1 MVVITQ
7 QVPLRAAMGAPRPA
21 VCMLDDGKRSL
32 AGVQQAFASAAAALL
47 LSGSLVASP
56 LPSLAA
62 DSAAIGS
69 CLLKSCQL
77 PLAKCVTN
85 PTCAANLLCI
95 QTCTSRAPPPPPL
108 APSNQPSPAPH
119 ASPHARAGP
128 DESVCQIECG
138 DKFSNQVVAD
148 FTDCAVTEKK
158 CVPQRQDDGSYPV
171 PADDKLVQSFS
182 TELLQGDWYISA
194 GFNKAFDTFDCQL
207 HKFEAPSPTKLVGN
221 MQWRIK
227 DPLAGTNFVT
237 RYTVQTFDMD
247 EKRQGILYNHDNE
260 FLHYQDDW
268 YILAAKDQKYVVVY
282 YRGNND
288 AWDGY
293 GGAVVYTKAAAFPKE
308 YTQEVSDAVAKV
320 GLKFSDFELTDNSC
334 KASEGRLKEFEE
346 DLVFVEGRL
355 ATGIQ
360 LAGEEVSKDVVAIEK
375 EVVKDVV
382 AIEKEVVKDVVA
394 IEKEV
399 VKDAVAIEKEIVKD
413 VENEVNAVEKAFGLK
428 K

>member
-21 VCMLDDGKRSL
+21 VCMLDDGKRSF

-47 LSGSLVASP
+47 LSSSLVASP

-95 QTCTSRAPPPPPL
+95 QTCTSR
-108 APSNQPSPAPH
+108 
-119 ASPHARAGP
+119 P

-138 DKFSNQVVAD
+138 DKFSNQVVAE

-171 PADDKLVQSFS
+171 PSDDKLVQSFS

-194 GFNKAFDTFDCQL
+194 GYNKAFDIFDCQL

-346 DLVFVEGRL
+346 DLVFVEARL

>member
-21 VCMLDDGKRSL
+21 VCMLDDGKRSF

-95 QTCTSRAPPPPPL
+95 QTCTSR
-108 APSNQPSPAPH
+108 
-119 ASPHARAGP
+119 P

-138 DKFSNQVVAD
+138 DKFSNQVVAE

-171 PADDKLVQSFS
+171 PSDDKLVQSFS

-194 GFNKAFDTFDCQL
+194 GYNKAFDIFDCQL

-346 DLVFVEGRL
+346 DLVFVEARL

-428 K
+428 KPMMPRM

>member
-21 VCMLDDGKRSL
+21 VCMLDDGKRSF

-95 QTCTSRAPPPPPL
+95 QTCTSR
-108 APSNQPSPAPH
+108 
-119 ASPHARAGP
+119 P

-138 DKFSNQVVAD
+138 DKFSNQVVAE

-171 PADDKLVQSFS
+171 PSDDKLVQSFS

-194 GFNKAFDTFDCQL
+194 GYNKAFDIFDCQL

-346 DLVFVEGRL
+346 DLVFVEARL

>member
-1 MVVITQ
+1 MVAITQ

-21 VCMLDDGKRSL
+21 VCMLDDGKRSF

-95 QTCTSRAPPPPPL
+95 QTCTSR
-108 APSNQPSPAPH
+108 
-119 ASPHARAGP
+119 P

-138 DKFSNQVVAD
+138 DKFSNQVVAE

-171 PADDKLVQSFS
+171 PSDDKLVQSFS

-194 GFNKAFDTFDCQL
+194 GYNKAFDIFDCQL

-346 DLVFVEGRL
+346 DLVFVEARL

-428 K
+428 KPMMPRM

>member
-21 VCMLDDGKRSL
+21 VCMLDDGKRSF

-47 LSGSLVASP
+47 LSSSLVASP

-95 QTCTSRAPPPPPL
+95 QTCTSR
-108 APSNQPSPAPH
+108 
-119 ASPHARAGP
+119 P

-138 DKFSNQVVAD
+138 DKFSNQVVAE

-171 PADDKLVQSFS
+171 PSDDKLVQSFS

-194 GFNKAFDTFDCQL
+194 GYNKAFDIFDCQL

-346 DLVFVEGRL
+346 DLVFVEARL

-428 K
+428 KPMMPRM